1 MGIKKILNQLDDFF
15 DLSKKKQKK
24 KHEKLEKIINSLE
37 EKKAAIKQEMK
48 SNVKKGRTS
57 KKIYH
62 LCKEFKVLSRL
73 IYKAKKQ
80 KAIINLDVD

>member
-37 EKKAAIKQEMK
+37 EKKAANKKEMRI
-48 SNVKKGRTS
+48 NVKKGRAS
-57 KKIYH
+57 KKNYH

>member
-24 KHEKLEKIINSLE
+24 KHEKLEKIIHSLE
-37 EKKAAIKQEMK
+37 EKKAEIKTKIM
-48 SNVKKGRTS
+48 NNDKKGRSS
-57 KKIYH
+57 KKNYH

-80 KAIINLDVD
+80 KDIINLDVD